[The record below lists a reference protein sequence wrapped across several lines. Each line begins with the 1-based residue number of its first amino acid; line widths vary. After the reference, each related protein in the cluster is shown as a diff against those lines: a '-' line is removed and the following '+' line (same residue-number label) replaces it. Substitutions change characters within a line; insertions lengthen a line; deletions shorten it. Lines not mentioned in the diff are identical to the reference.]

1 MLPIE
6 FGEAATQSNQG
17 IGNEKTGAHLLGMS
31 IRGSVMQ
38 DWILVLAPLSI
49 VSYFLVHPDR
59 LVAFIHWFG
68 RLIQ

>member
-1 MLPIE
+1 
-6 FGEAATQSNQG
+6 
-17 IGNEKTGAHLLGMS
+17 
-31 IRGSVMQ
+31 MQ